1 MSDIRYCWALSD
13 SDPFQG
19 ECATREEAIKE
30 ALEDARDNPDFDGP
44 TVTVWTGE
52 ADEIRPSDLLRGA
65 DVEWLLENLDEA
77 LSEEAGAERPV
88 YLPERTDRFAMV
100 AALEAS
106 IGEVLDRW
114 TDEWG
119 IPRQYRVEKVREH
132 TVTLDPVEG
141 DDE

>member
-77 LSEEAGAERPV
+77 LSEEAGAEWPV
-88 YLPERTDRFAMV
+88 FDHQKYDTASLHEAMGQ
-100 AALEAS
+100 L
-106 IGEVLDRW
+106 LDQWAR
-114 TDEWG
+114 DAG
-119 IPRQYRVEKVREH
+119 IPRQYRVERIQEH

-141 DDE
+141 EG